1 MRRSLILLGCIAAIA
16 APRAEVPQP
25 RAGEG
30 AQDGLR
36 VTWRYEGREEPG
48 IGMLEIRVSDAATGA
63 PVRYERGRLV
73 AWLQR
78 RRAALPEAETT
89 CADRVRLLARQG
101 IGQRADIDLNTHRIV
116 TLNTDGT
123 LAVVNP
129 FVPLNNAKLESI
141 VELGGTPR
149 AWLPIPERM
158 EAWVVL
164 ADPHRLVRVDLQS
177 RRIGRSIALPG
188 EASEAAL
195 GWEAA
200 TGRLFLALGGRQG
213 LGVVTPDHPEAP
225 LALLPGAAPESLLV
239 ADGLPA
245 PVTGHE
251 GGDVVLHA
259 TGAERH
265 WTLPGGGR
273 VGLLAH
279 SAQAGRIIAATADG
293 RLAWI
298 DPGSAGAAPERV
310 VELGHPATALALADG
325 GRRALVMG
333 GGQAS
338 LLDLATARVE
348 ARMQTLPQAHELLLT
363 DRFAYAL
370 SLPEGRA
377 TLWPLGDLRQGLVH
391 PVEVTLGRA
400 GVALPPG
407 GAAHA
412 APLPSGTGILVASP
426 ADGMVYQYGEGM
438 MAPIGSYSNYRRAA
452 FGLHV
457 LDLSPREVAAGLYRS
472 PVRHLRG
479 GPHELV
485 LAGASP
491 RFALCGPLDLPA
503 TAASPAMP
511 DTALRVELVT
521 LRREEASP
529 ATIRIRVDAVREG
542 RAEPLDGIAD
552 LELLLFDRH
561 TAWEGRAPL
570 RAAGASGEYAARI
583 AIPAGARV
591 EAMVGSD
598 SRNLSF
604 AAGRIGVLPGASP

>member
-1 MRRSLILLGCIAAIA
+1 MRRPLILLGCIAAIA

-25 RAGEG
+25 RSGEEVR
-30 AQDGLR
+30 DGLR
-36 VTWRYEGREEPG
+36 VTWRYESREEPG
-48 IGMLEIRVSDAATGA
+48 VGMLEVRVSDAATGA

-89 CADRVRLLARQG
+89 CAERVRMLARQG

-141 VELGGTPR
+141 VDLGGTPR
-149 AWLPIPERM
+149 AWLPIAERM

-164 ADPHRLVRVDLQS
+164 ADPHRLVMVDLQS

-188 EASEAAL
+188 EAGGAAL

-200 TGRLFLALGGRQG
+200 TGRLFLALGGRRG
-213 LGVVTPDHPEAP
+213 LGVVTPDHPGAP
-225 LALLPGAAPESLLV
+225 LALLPGAVPEALLV
-239 ADGLPA
+239 ADGLPG

-251 GGDVVLHA
+251 GGGVVLHA
-259 TGAERH
+259 AGAERH
-265 WTLPGGGR
+265 WILPGGGK

-279 SAQAGRIIAATADG
+279 SAQAGRVIAATADG
-293 RLAWI
+293 SLAWI
-298 DPGSAGAAPERV
+298 DPASTGGAPERMLG
-310 VELGHPATALALADG
+310 LGHPATALALADG

-333 GGQAS
+333 GGRAS

-348 ARMQTLPQAHELLLT
+348 ARLQTLPLAHELLLT

-400 GVALPPG
+400 GTELPPES
-407 GAAHA
+407 AAPRA

-485 LAGASP
+485 VAGASP
-491 RFALCGPLDLPA
+491 RFALCGLLDLPA
-503 TAASPAMP
+503 TAASPAVP

-521 LRREEASP
+521 LRREA
-529 ATIRIRVDAVREG
+529 AAAMIRIRVDAVG
-542 RAEPLDGIAD
+542 ASGAEPLDGIPD
-552 LELLLFDRH
+552 LELLLFDRR

-583 AIPAGARV
+583 AIPAGARP

-604 AAGRIGVLPGASP
+604 ASGRIGVLPGASP